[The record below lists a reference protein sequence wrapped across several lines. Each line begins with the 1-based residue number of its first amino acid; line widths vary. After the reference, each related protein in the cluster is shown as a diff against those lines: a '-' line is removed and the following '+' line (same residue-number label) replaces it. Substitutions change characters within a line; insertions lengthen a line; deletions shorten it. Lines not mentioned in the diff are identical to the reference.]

1 MHACT
6 KGLVRFT
13 CFFIFYKSQVTR
25 GPRKQKSASCG
36 SILFFLSMTLARVH
50 IFTCTVHPFIVS
62 TVYYYY
68 IGIADR
74 ATTSLLVFEP
84 VKASLDGLST
94 FILLFF
100 FHSLQKFDVYI
111 TNFSATAVAFFET
124 AAAEVRQ
131 RADRTRGSVFKSQ
144 KRWLRRQRDF
154 FLSTL
159 ASTIWVSRA
168 LRETKKSANG
178 MDRTFESLH
187 ISKFDA
193 AMRVRVYRGR
203 GQSRHCQHAWQAVW

>member
-1 MHACT
+1 
-6 KGLVRFT
+6 
-13 CFFIFYKSQVTR
+13 
-25 GPRKQKSASCG
+25 
-36 SILFFLSMTLARVH
+36 MTLARVH

-144 KRWLRRQRDF
+144 KR
-154 FLSTL
+154 
-159 ASTIWVSRA
+159 
-168 LRETKKSANG
+168 
-178 MDRTFESLH
+178 
-187 ISKFDA
+187 
-193 AMRVRVYRGR
+193 
-203 GQSRHCQHAWQAVW
+203 